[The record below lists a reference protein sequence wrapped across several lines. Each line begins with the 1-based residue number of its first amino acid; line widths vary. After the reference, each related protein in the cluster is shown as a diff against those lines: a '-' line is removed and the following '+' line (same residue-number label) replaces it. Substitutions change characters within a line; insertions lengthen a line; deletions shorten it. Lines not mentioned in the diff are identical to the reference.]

1 MSLNKVNY
9 VNGTTV
15 IMAENLNAI
24 QDEIIANGNAIG
36 TQATAIQNLGTN
48 KADVT
53 ALNAEASAR
62 AEADTS
68 IEGELDE
75 LKSSTNALESDSM
88 TSAKCMDDDSTA
100 DLNVT
105 DEDGNVL
112 ARFASGEVE
121 TKNFASYR
129 SPKTAQTTA
138 TGSDLDVIDAGGN
151 VILRLADGHIISKN
165 FDSRTDTR
173 RWVGKKWAAVGDSL
187 TEVNQR
193 TTLHYHDYVAERTG
207 ISVVNLGH
215 SGAGYYAR
223 PSDYSF
229 QIRAGQVPLDSDVVT
244 IFGSGNDVGKKSL
257 GDVTDTV
264 SADTLCGYI
273 NNTFDLLFSRFTTV
287 NLGVIT
293 PTPWK
298 NGSNNWTPENPGNA
312 MELYCEAIVEIC
324 KRRSI
329 PCLDLYHCS
338 NLRPMDAAFRAAA
351 YSKDEGNGIHPDE
364 TGHFLIAA
372 RFEAFLDSLLLH

>member
-1 MSLNKVNY
+1 MATGDNLATGDKRVKVD
-9 VNGTTV
+9 
-15 IMAENLNAI
+15 AL
-24 QDEIIANGNAIG
+24 
-36 TQATAIQNLGTN
+36 
-48 KADVT
+48 KAVYDHLT
-53 ALNAEASAR
+53 
-62 AEADTS
+62 
-68 IEGELDE
+68 GEMDD
-75 LKSSTNALESDSM
+75 LKSSMDYLEADSDDNTKGVDSDG
-88 TSAKCMDDDSTA
+88 TS
-100 DLNVT
+100 DLDVT
-105 DEDGNVL
+105 DPDGNVL
-112 ARFASGEVE
+112 ARFADGEVE
-121 TKNFASYR
+121 TKKFSSYR
-129 SPKTAQTTA
+129 VSKTESTTEV
-138 TGSDLDVIDAGGN
+138 GNDLDITDLGGN
-151 VILRLADGHIISKN
+151 VILRLADGHIQTKN
-165 FDSRTDTR
+165 FSSKTDTR
-173 RWVGKKWAAVGDSL
+173 RWVGKKWTAVGDSL

-193 TTLHYHDYVAERTG
+193 TTKHYHDYIAETTG
-207 ISVVNLGH
+207 ITVVNLGH

-244 IFGSGNDVGKKSL
+244 IFGSGNDVGKKNL
-257 GDVTDTV
+257 GDVTDTL

-273 NNTFDLLFSRFTTV
+273 NNTFDLLFARMATV

-298 NGSNNWTPENPGNA
+298 NGGNDWTPGNPGNA

-338 NLRPMDAAFRAAA
+338 NLRPMDSAFRTAA

-372 RFEAFLDSLLLH
+372 RFEAFLDSLLMH